1 MRRFEGDRGRVEVI
15 QHRSDLLEG
24 NPLGDP
30 ATREVAVYLPSG
42 YEEAGSTRYRVL
54 FSLAGYTGS
63 GLGHLSWKPFTE
75 NLPERLDR
83 LIGKGTMDPVIVVL
97 PDCFTSLGGN
107 QYIDS
112 SAIGPWA
119 RYLVEELVPM
129 VDERFRTTG
138 SRNGRGVFGKSS
150 GGYGALMHGILHPGT
165 WGAVA
170 CHSGDMYF
178 QYGYLP
184 DFPRALDQLRR
195 HGLSVERFLE
205 HFRAKQ
211 KHNGSEIHTLM
222 TVAMAATYDP
232 DPETPLGFH
241 LPFDLETGEVDQ
253 ERWKRWLR
261 HDPVELVEER
271 AEALKSLR
279 LLYIDCG
286 SRDQYNLHHGARILA
301 RKLKREDIPH
311 HYEEFDDDHSSV
323 DFRLDV
329 SLPKLVEA
337 LEP

>member
-1 MRRFEGDRGRVEVI
+1 M
-15 QHRSDLLEG
+15 HSSDLLRD

-30 ATREVAVYLPSG
+30 TTREIAVYLPPG
-42 YEEAGSTRYRVL
+42 YDDEESRRYRVL
-54 FSLAGYTGS
+54 FSLAGFTGS
-63 GLGHLSWKPFTE
+63 GLSHIGWRPFSE

-83 LIGKGTMDPVIVVL
+83 LIGEEMMDPAIVVF

-119 RYLVEELVPM
+119 RVLVEEMVPL

-138 SRNGRGVFGKSS
+138 TREGRGVFGKSS
-150 GGYGALMHGILHPGT
+150 GGYGALMHGILHPET

-195 HGLSVERFLE
+195 HDLSVTQFLASINA
-205 HFRAKQ
+205 RQ
-211 KHNGSEIHTLM
+211 KHGGDEIHALM
-222 TVAMAATYDP
+222 TIAMAATYDP
-232 DPETPLGFH
+232 DPQAPLGFH
-241 LPFDLETGEVDQ
+241 LPFDLETGEVLP

-261 HDPVELVEER
+261 HDPVELV
-271 AEALKSLR
+271 AAGNDALKSLR

-286 SRDQYNLHHGARILA
+286 SRDQYNLHHGSRILVS
-301 RKLKREDIPH
+301 KLRAANIPH
-311 HYEEFDDDHSSV
+311 QYQEFDDNHSSV
-323 DFRLDV
+323 DYRLDI
-329 SLPKLVEA
+329 SLPQLVEA
-337 LEP
+337 LEGD